1 MNIQAE
7 VSLYPLREPSL
18 TPAIDAFMEGLRRP
32 GICLRSGAMSTVIS
46 GERQAVFEAVA
57 DSFARVAD
65 EHQVVLTV
73 KYSNACPT
81 DSCEVAK

>member
-7 VSLYPLREPSL
+7 VSLYPLRELSL
-18 TPAIDAFMEGLRRP
+18 APAIDAFLTVLRRP
-32 GICLRSGAMSTVIS
+32 GITLRAGAMSTVVS
-46 GERQAVFEAVA
+46 GAQKIVFEAVA
-57 DSFARVAD
+57 EGFAKVAD

-81 DSCEVAK
+81 DNCPLDA

>member
-7 VSLYPLREPSL
+7 VSLYPLRELSL
-18 TPAIDAFMEGLRRP
+18 SPGIDAFLEALRRP
-32 GICLRSGAMSTVIS
+32 GITLRAGAMSTVIR

-57 DSFARVAD
+57 AAFARAAD
-65 EHQVVLTV
+65 QHQVVLTV

-81 DSCEVAK
+81 DSCPLGE